1 MENERNEKTLMR
13 CNERTLMRC
22 DDIDIEE
29 ERVAKMGRLLTKA
42 NVLQAIVN
50 VALSETRLDNY
61 DDALYLKDD
70 GKAVLLLISA
80 FFEEEYDFRIAQL
93 KAERDEK
100 KKGDKA

>member
-1 MENERNEKTLMR
+1 MGNER
-13 CNERTLMRC
+13 NERTLMRC

-29 ERVAKMGRLLTKA
+29 ERIAKMGRLLTKA

-50 VALSETRLDNY
+50 VALDRTKIS
-61 DDALYLKDD
+61 LYGGDVLMDDD
-70 GKAVLLLISA
+70 GRAVLLLISA

-93 KAERDEK
+93 KEEREEK